1 MTRTVITPKM
11 AEYIQSYYLKESTRS
26 MAAKL
31 GISRD
36 AVARYMKRWGLIV
49 PKATS
54 DRFRIDAL
62 TGRTTFT
69 AEEDRIIREN
79 YLDLPIKTLG
89 VKMGRSYTG
98 IMGRIKSMGL
108 SIPPHIIERNKKLGR
123 IKPGDVPPNKGKKMS
138 EYMTPEALARSAKT
152 RFKKGNLPHNTAEA
166 DGEIR
171 VRDVNRN
178 PYYYIRL
185 SLGKWVLLHKYNW
198 EKIHGPVPAGYCLRA
213 IDGNSLNADPANW
226 KLITRKE
233 NRIINSGTV
242 TLPDKR
248 VAFYLSPRDK
258 NLRKEFVKHP
268 ELIKL
273 KRTQL
278 LLNRAINEHL

>member
-1 MTRTVITPKM
+1 M

-89 VKMGRSYTG
+89 EKMGRSYTG

-123 IKPGDVPPNKGKKMS
+123 IKAGDVPPNKGKKMS

-152 RFKKGNLPHNTAEA
+152 RFKKGNLPHNTASS

-171 VRDVNRN
+171 VRDVNRK
-178 PYYYIRL
+178 PYYYIRV
-185 SLGKWVLLHKYNW
+185 SLAKWVLLHKYNW
-198 EKIHGPVPAGYCLRA
+198 EKIHGPVPAGHCLRA

-258 NLRKEFVKHP
+258 DLRKEFAKHP
-268 ELIKL
+268 DLIKL